1 MQKTA
6 NCSGFKVVTFLAAFG
21 SCSVAMWFALVEVF
35 VRAMLKWIVSQF
47 RIGGDEDDERRI
59 PVDIIDRHVF
69 IIHLDS

>member
-1 MQKTA
+1 
-6 NCSGFKVVTFLAAFG
+6 
-21 SCSVAMWFALVEVF
+21 MWFALVEVV

-59 PVDIIDRHVF
+59 LVDIIDRHVF